1 MVGLQ
6 HFASRAETFI
16 RVLVAVALLV
26 GAGWSAA
33 LADPTPT
40 PSASAVQPA
49 PVASTSSLGWQNSVD
64 GFISLVDQATEGR
77 GTQPP
82 EGPGFAAGFV
92 LSPMTP
98 YDTFSSAPMT
108 PGVAGIGQFTL
119 LTSYTGKKIF
129 ASLQSG
135 VSSVTGSTTNAAYW
149 TENLLPVLNPHLG
162 SQALPYSIAFP
173 SHAGQDDATVLGLS
187 IFSASIGSRD
197 GSWNLRGGWFDLNQ
211 TDRFV
216 FVQPALTNQTP
227 EVSLATAE
235 SLGTGAPVLDGWPS
249 PPPGLPLD
257 GVDLT
262 LHQGSVSAELTNAA
276 LPSLPG
282 TSARISLGSVI
293 LDRGEGTQFSAE
305 ILHLVTGGEISTTTL
320 FGSGARLFFGP
331 QGALPFS
338 NLGGQISTIAGV
350 AGSFHVA
357 HSLDATVEYG
367 RTWYDADHVIEPG
380 TAKPGNYY
388 HAALS
393 HPLGTASVGIDAYRF
408 EPRYATAILP
418 YGAPENVWSVAWSW
432 PGVWL
437 KSTYQLVDNT
447 QIGANRQG
455 YRVHYTRTGGSLD
468 VHASFAQFQQIDAAS
483 IGLSHQTGFVEG
495 FFLPQQA
502 QFATLGKQ
510 KQYACWL
517 AWHPKFGTV
526 TLDFVDDMMQRDAA
540 PSQPQDAVSYDAPQ
554 VVLAL
559 SKSFNKRVL
568 SSIGFGRYAMLGS
581 WAHGPLTNVNYQQ
594 DVVFAGGQYAESPHA
609 IILIQIRHSAF
620 SGLPSILNGP
630 SPDFHGSLLILEQRF
645 HY

>member
-1 MVGLQ
+1 M
-6 HFASRAETFI
+6 
-16 RVLVAVALLV
+16 RVLGAAALL
-26 GAGWSAA
+26 ASASWSVA
-33 LADPTPT
+33 LADPTP
-40 PSASAVQPA
+40 A
-49 PVASTSSLGWQNSVD
+49 PIGWQNSVD

-82 EGPGFAAGFV
+82 EGPAFAGGFV

-108 PGVAGIGQFTL
+108 PGVAGIGQFKL
-119 LTSYTGKKIF
+119 LTSYYGKKIF
-129 ASLQSG
+129 ASLESG
-135 VSSVTGSTTNAAYW
+135 VSSVDGSVTNATYW

-173 SHAGQDDATVLGLS
+173 THAGRDDATVGGAS
-187 IFSASIGSRD
+187 IVSASIGAINE
-197 GSWNLRGGWFDLNQ
+197 SWKLRGGWFDLNQ

-235 SLGTGAPVLDGWPS
+235 SLGAGPPTLDGWPS
-249 PPPGLPLD
+249 PPPGLPLH

-262 LHQGSVSAELTNAA
+262 LHRESMSVELTNAA
-276 LPSLPG
+276 LPSLAG
-282 TSARISLGSVI
+282 TSARASLGSVI

-320 FGSGARLFFGP
+320 FGSGATLFPGP
-331 QGALPFS
+331 QGQLPFS
-338 NLGGQISTIAGV
+338 NLGGQISTIVGA

-357 HSLDATVEYG
+357 RSLDATVEYG
-367 RTWYDADHVIEPG
+367 RAWYNADHVLEPG
-380 TAKPGNYY
+380 TAKPGNYF

-393 HPLGTASVGIDAYRF
+393 HPLGIASAGLDVYRF

-437 KSTYQLVDNT
+437 KSNYQLVDNT
-447 QIGANRQG
+447 QVGTNRQG
-455 YRVHYTRTGGSLD
+455 YRLHYARSGRSLD
-468 VHASFAQFQQIDAAS
+468 LHASFAQFHQIDPAS
-483 IGLSHQTGFVEG
+483 LDLANQVGFVEG
-495 FFLPQQA
+495 FFLPQLRR
-502 QFATLGKQ
+502 FATLGNQ
-510 KQYACWL
+510 KQIAWWL
-517 AWHPKFGTV
+517 AWHPGFGTV
-526 TLDFVDDMMQRDAA
+526 TVDFVDDMMHRDAA
-540 PSQPQDAVSYDAPQ
+540 PIQPQDAVSYDAPQ
-554 VVLAL
+554 VVLTV

-568 SSIGFGRYAMLGS
+568 GSVGYGRFAMLGS
-581 WAHGPLTNVNYQQ
+581 WAHGSLANVNFQQ
-594 DVVFAGGQYAESPHA
+594 DVVFAGGQYAESQHA
-609 IILIQIRHSAF
+609 IILMQVRHSAF
-620 SGLPSILNGP
+620 SGLPSIINGP